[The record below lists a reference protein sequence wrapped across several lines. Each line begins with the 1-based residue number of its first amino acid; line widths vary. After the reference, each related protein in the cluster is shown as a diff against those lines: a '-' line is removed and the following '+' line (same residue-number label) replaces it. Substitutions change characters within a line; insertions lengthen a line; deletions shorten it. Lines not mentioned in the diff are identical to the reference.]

1 MNQVAYTLG
10 NGPVVLS
17 SQDDGEGAGK
27 YTESH
32 QKHLQITSSRWPSK
46 ILSAR

>member
-17 SQDDGEGAGK
+17 SQDDHNEVGAGNL
-27 YTESH
+27 T
-32 QKHLQITSSRWPSK
+32 
-46 ILSAR
+46 

>member
-17 SQDDGEGAGK
+17 SQDDHNEVGAGN
-27 YTESH
+27 
-32 QKHLQITSSRWPSK
+32 LI
-46 ILSAR
+46 ILTLTDNFLALA